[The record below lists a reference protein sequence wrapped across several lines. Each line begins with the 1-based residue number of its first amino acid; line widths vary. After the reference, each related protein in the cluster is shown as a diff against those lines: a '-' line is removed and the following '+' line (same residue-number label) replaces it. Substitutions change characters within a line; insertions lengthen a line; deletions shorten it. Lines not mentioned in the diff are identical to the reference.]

1 MRARSCRRFLFLQ
14 VVGVLVGIVALSSCN
29 NPVGSSSSDGS
40 GSFMRVLPNRFMLDL
55 PQSLREQ
62 GPARLGSMYA
72 NNGNEMEEIFSDFQ
86 AGIREIEDE
95 AIWTGFWFMV
105 ADQILSDDVTL
116 GTDKQND
123 NYSFDYNQAFV
134 NRLETY
140 FRSTPMWDRTPD
152 EDDEE
157 DHFFER
163 YQKILGIGMIPVSYE
178 YKTIAD
184 DSPYNHYI
192 RFAILAE
199 ELPEVNQQE
208 MIIVWSDDRQHVAHV
223 NAQNE
228 DADQDIMYFF
238 AFDGVKNE
246 SYFLR
251 LYYGIPNRFHEVIL
265 RRNTALPENG
275 MYFRGRSHSSFTD
288 SNSLSDVEDELVTV
302 LGLANDRGGSLSK
315 DSDTYHFDSRGDSA
329 PEDPIYSF
337 ISSDFDGMDAVKAL
351 QDSGIGLRDVYKDFF
366 WPQD

>member
-1 MRARSCRRFLFLQ
+1 
-14 VVGVLVGIVALSSCN
+14 
-29 NPVGSSSSDGS
+29 
-40 GSFMRVLPNRFMLDL
+40 
-55 PQSLREQ
+55 
-62 GPARLGSMYA
+62 
-72 NNGNEMEEIFSDFQ
+72 
-86 AGIREIEDE
+86 
-95 AIWTGFWFMV
+95 MV

-288 SNSLSDVEDELVTV
+288 SNSLSDVEDKLVTV

-329 PEDPIYSF
+329 PVDPIYSF